1 MVTLLPMDFEHRL
14 QTYGDL
20 AVRVALNLQPG
31 QRLLIIGPLMNGGV
45 SLEAAPLVRHIAASA
60 YRAGAE
66 LVEAIWGDEALQLTR
81 FRHARADTFS
91 SFSAWLPKA
100 LADHTEAGHATLSVF
115 ANDPDLLQ
123 NEPSERAGALQ
134 QATSRSVMSFRD
146 LISRNHTNWAVIA
159 AASAAWAAKVFP
171 EAAPDEQLAR
181 LWETIARLCRL
192 DRPDPVAAWQEHL
205 AALQARSDRLN
216 ACHYSALR
224 FSGPGTDLTVGLP
237 PGHIWVSGAS
247 TSRNGIR
254 FVPNLPTEEVFT
266 IADRHRVAGVVRS
279 TKPLNYAG
287 SLIEDFSLTFDEGRV
302 VALKAAR
309 GEAVLRQLVET
320 DAAAG
325 RLGEVALVPHSSPIA
340 QSGRLFYNTLFDE
353 NAASHVAL
361 GTAYKFTL
369 SGADAMSDDE
379 FERAGGNRS
388 AVHVDFM
395 IGSAELDV
403 DGVSSDGMTHEPLMR
418 RGDWTDSSHG

>member
-1 MVTLLPMDFEHRL
+1 MLEPYAE
-14 QTYGDL
+14 L

-31 QRLLIIGPLMNGGV
+31 QRLLIVGPLMNGGV
-45 SLEAAPLVRHIAASA
+45 SLDAAPLVRHIAASA
-60 YRAGAE
+60 YRAGAD
-66 LVEAIWGDEALQLTR
+66 LVEAIWGDEQLQLAR
-81 FRHARADTFS
+81 FHHARADTFS
-91 SFSAWLPKA
+91 HFSSWLPTA
-100 LADHTEAGHATLSVF
+100 LAEHAEAGHATLSVF

-123 NEPSERAGALQ
+123 NEPTERAGALQ
-134 QATSRSVMSFRD
+134 QATSRSVTPFRE
-146 LISRNHTNWAVIA
+146 LVSRNHTNWAVIA
-159 AASAAWAAKVFP
+159 APSAAWAAKVFP
-171 EAAPDEQLAR
+171 KAAPGEQRAE
-181 LWETIARLCRL
+181 LWATIARLCRL

-205 AALQARSDRLN
+205 AALQARSGRLN
-216 ACHYSALR
+216 ARRYSALR

-247 TSRNGIR
+247 TSRQGIR

-287 SLIEDFSLTFDEGRV
+287 SLIEDFTLTFEGGRV
-302 VALKAAR
+302 VDLKAAR
-309 GEAVLRQLVET
+309 GESVLRQLVDT
-320 DAAAG
+320 DEAAG

-340 QSGRLFYNTLFDE
+340 QSGLLFYNTLFDE

-369 SGADAMSDDE
+369 SGADAMSDDQ
-379 FERAGGNRS
+379 FEKAGGNRS

-403 DGVSSDGMTHEPLMR
+403 DGVSTDGTSTEPLMR
-418 RGDWTDSSHG
+418 RGDWTDPLNG

>member
-1 MVTLLPMDFEHRL
+1 MMSGARL
-14 QTYGDL
+14 ENYGEL

-31 QRLLIIGPLMNGGV
+31 QRLLIVGPLMNGGV
-45 SLEAAPLVRHIAASA
+45 SLEAAPLVRQITASA

-66 LVEAIWGDEALQLTR
+66 LVEALWGDETLQLAR
-81 FRHARADTFS
+81 FRHGRRDTFGH
-91 SFSAWLPKA
+91 FSAWLPGA
-100 LADHTEAGHATLSVF
+100 LEQHARAGHAVLSIY

-123 NEPSERAGALQ
+123 HESTELAGALQ
-134 QATSRSVMSFRD
+134 QAMSRSLMPFRE
-146 LISRNHTNWAVIA
+146 LISRNQTNWGVIA
-159 AASAAWAAKVFP
+159 AAGAAWAAKVF
-171 EAAPDEQLAR
+171 ADAPPGERLPR
-181 LWETIARLCRL
+181 LWETIERFCRL
-192 DRPDPVAAWQEHL
+192 DRPDPVAAWQQHL
-205 AALQARSDRLN
+205 AALNARSDFLN
-216 ACHYSALR
+216 ARRYAALR

-237 PGHIWVSGAS
+237 AGHIWVSGAS
-247 TSRNGIR
+247 TSRNGIT

-266 IADRHRVAGVVRS
+266 IADRGRVHGTVRS

-287 SLIEDFSLTFDEGRV
+287 SLIEDFALRFDEGRV
-302 VALKAAR
+302 VHLAAAR

-325 RLGEVALVPHSSPIA
+325 RLGEVALVPHDSPIA

-395 IGSAELDV
+395 IGSPELDV
-403 DGVSSDGMTHEPLMR
+403 DGVAAGGAHEPLMR
-418 RGDWTDSSHG
+418 AGRWVS

>member
-1 MVTLLPMDFEHRL
+1 MTPESMLES
-14 QTYGDL
+14 YAEL

-31 QRLLIIGPLMNGGV
+31 QRLLILGPLMNGGV
-45 SLEAAPLVRHIAASA
+45 SLDAAPLVRQITAAA

-66 LVEAIWGDEALQLTR
+66 LVEAVWGDEQMQLAR
-81 FRHARADTFS
+81 FRHARAETFS
-91 SFSAWLPKA
+91 HYSSWLPKA
-100 LADHTEAGHATLSVF
+100 LAEHADAGHATLSVY
-115 ANDPDLLQ
+115 ANDPDLL
-123 NEPSERAGALQ
+123 EHASTERAGALQ
-134 QATSRSVMSFRD
+134 QATSRSVMTFRE

-171 EAAPDEQLAR
+171 DAAADQQR
-181 LWETIARLCRL
+181 QMLWDAIARLCRL
-192 DRPDPVAAWQEHL
+192 DRPDPIAAWREHL
-205 AALQARSDRLN
+205 EALHMRSEQLN
-216 ACHYSALR
+216 ARRYSALQ

-237 PGHIWVSGAS
+237 EGHIWVSGAS
-247 TSRNGIR
+247 TSRNNIR

-266 IADRHRVAGVVRS
+266 IADRHRVSGRVRS

-287 SLIEDFSLTFDEGRV
+287 SLIEDFNLTFADGRV
-302 VALKAAR
+302 VDLSAAR

-369 SGADAMSDDE
+369 AGADRMTDEE

-395 IGSAELDV
+395 IGSNDLDV
-403 DGVSSDGMTHEPLMR
+403 DGIGAGGAAEPVMR
-418 RGDWTDSSHG
+418 RGDWVASNR

>member
-1 MVTLLPMDFEHRL
+1 MLES
-14 QTYGDL
+14 YAEL

-31 QRLLIIGPLMNGGV
+31 QRLLILGPLMNGGA
-45 SLEAAPLVRHIAASA
+45 SLEAAPLVRHIAASG

-66 LVEAIWGDEALQLTR
+66 LVETIWGDEQMQLAR
-81 FRHARADTFS
+81 FRHARADTFGA
-91 SFSAWLPKA
+91 FSTWLPKA
-100 LADHTEAGHATLSVF
+100 LAEHAEAGHATLSVY

-123 NEPSERAGALQ
+123 HESTDRAGALQ
-134 QATSRSVMSFRD
+134 QATSRSVMAFRE

-171 EAAPDEQLAR
+171 EAPPEEQR
-181 LWETIARLCRL
+181 RQLWDTIARLCRL
-192 DRPDPVAAWQEHL
+192 DRPDPIAAWRAHL
-205 AALQARSDRLN
+205 DALETRSSLLN
-216 ACHYSALR
+216 ARRYSALR
-224 FSGPGTDLTVGLP
+224 FTGPGTDLTVGLP
-237 PGHIWVSGAS
+237 DGHIWVSGAS
-247 TSRNGIR
+247 TSRNQIQ

-287 SLIEDFSLTFDEGRV
+287 SLIEDFSLTFADGRV
-302 VALKAAR
+302 VELTAAR

-369 SGADAMSDDE
+369 TGADRMTDEE

-395 IGSAELDV
+395 IGSRQLDV
-403 DGVSSDGMTHEPLMR
+403 DGIGSDNAAEPLMR
-418 RGDWTDSSHG
+418 GGDWVDVARQI